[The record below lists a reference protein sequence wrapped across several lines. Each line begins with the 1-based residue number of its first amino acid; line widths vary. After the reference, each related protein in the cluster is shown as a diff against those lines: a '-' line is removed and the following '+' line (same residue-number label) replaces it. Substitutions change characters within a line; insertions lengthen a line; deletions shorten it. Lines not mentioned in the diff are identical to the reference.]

1 MTPSR
6 LLPVL
11 LAGLALLSAGQTQA
25 QGLAGIPPGPASIP
39 MFRERITTEGER
51 NRVLNEM
58 EIGARSMWSG
68 DTDTGKASFD
78 QAILRIQSVFADSPT
93 AADARK
99 LWYDEGSKLFKGEP
113 YERAMAFLYRG
124 LLYLREADYENAR
137 AAFRQGLMQDAFAE
151 ESQNRAD
158 FAALLFLDAWAS
170 HLNGDTD
177 MSEETQKQLK
187 LLRPN
192 FPGIAPDADALV
204 YVETGL
210 APRKLGDGANHS
222 YFVFKRGKAFTER
235 RAELVQGD
243 SVTPIVPVED
253 VFYQAA
259 TRGGREVDQ
268 ILQGKATFKNTTG
281 AIGSVFSDTVL
292 AINDNAALQGSSLG
306 DAAGVLAGISVV
318 SLIIS
323 SNTKPA
329 ADTRTWSSLPD
340 TIHVLTLST
349 KGKPAPGVVRFLDK
363 DGAPVAG
370 LDRDITFQT
379 DPRGAVLALVRS
391 R

>member
-1 MTPSR
+1 MTPSHR
-6 LLPVL
+6 IAVL
-11 LAGLALLSAGQTQA
+11 LAGAALLCAGAAQA

-68 DTDTGKASFD
+68 DTETAKVSFD

-93 AADARK
+93 AANARK

-124 LLYLREADYENAR
+124 MLYLREADYENAR

-170 HLNGDTD
+170 HLNGDRD

-192 FPGIAPDADALV
+192 FPGIAPDADTLV

-222 YFVFKRGKAFTER
+222 YFVFKRGKNITER
-235 RAELVQGD
+235 RAELVQGEV
-243 SVTPIVPVED
+243 VTPIVPVED

-349 KGKPAPGVVRFLDK
+349 KGQPAPASVRFLDK

-370 LDRDITFQT
+370 FDKDVQFQT